1 MFYVLAVKNF
11 LSQVHLSSL
20 LLVVTFLFTTFSFGA
35 NITNFGQWRNLNSIS
50 KTVYV
55 AGVIDTFVKPL
66 TQSPGHET
74 FVANF
79 DACLKAFNLTVI
91 NIVQMIDNFYL
102 NTKNWGLS
110 PQEAIRFQLVNGHC
124 FHFLNKQ

>member
-1 MFYVLAVKNF
+1 MFQVLVIKKC
-11 LSQVHLSSL
+11 LSRVPLSL
-20 LLVVTFLFTTFSFGA
+20 LFFMITYLFLTTFCVAA
-35 NITNFGQWRNLNSIS
+35 NVTNFGQWRNLNSIS

-74 FVANF
+74 FVTNF
-79 DACLKAFNLTVI
+79 EACLKGFNLTVI

-102 NTKNWGLS
+102 NPKNWGLS

-124 FHFLNKQ
+124 FHFLNK